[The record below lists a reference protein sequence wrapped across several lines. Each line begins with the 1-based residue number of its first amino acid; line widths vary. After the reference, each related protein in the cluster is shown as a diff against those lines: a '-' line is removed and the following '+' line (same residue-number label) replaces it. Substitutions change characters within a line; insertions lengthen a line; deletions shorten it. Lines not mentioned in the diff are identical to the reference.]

1 MEVTNSIWREPQ
13 SVRNAGQQRICDD
26 SSNGY
31 RSNDSIECFL
41 EIEKNHGVGSLGLSS
56 HASSGAKIVHSHG
69 DWEVPSA
76 SDLLMLEKSLIYI
89 CLMISDG
96 TMYSFPN
103 M

>member
-1 MEVTNSIWREPQ
+1 MLDSRV
-13 SVRNAGQQRICDD
+13 SVMTPPMAIGRMTIK
-26 SSNGY
+26 
-31 RSNDSIECFL
+31 CFL

-76 SDLLMLEKSLIYI
+76 SDLLMLEKGLIYI
-89 CLMISDG
+89 CLMITDG